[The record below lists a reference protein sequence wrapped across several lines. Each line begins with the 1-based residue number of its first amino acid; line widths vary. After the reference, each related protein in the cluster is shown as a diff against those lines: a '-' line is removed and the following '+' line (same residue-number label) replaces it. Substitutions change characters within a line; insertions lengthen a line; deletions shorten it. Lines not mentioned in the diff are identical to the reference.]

1 MWCAVLTDRVLIG
14 PWIAIRCHDQFAGF
28 RHRTERHRDER
39 HRWRH
44 DQLRSSYGAG
54 DRRGGGTL
62 TIVLDAAVELR
73 NKSGYGYSN
82 FDIILNQHYS
92 LHRPICITLL
102 GVSC

>member
-1 MWCAVLTDRVLIG
+1 MTNSRGSGI
-14 PWIAIRCHDQFAGF
+14 
-28 RHRTERHRDER
+28 ERSGTGTSDINGVMIKKNKKI
-39 HRWRH
+39 
-44 DQLRSSYGAG
+44 RSSYGAG
-54 DRRGGGTL
+54 DRRGGTL

>member
-1 MWCAVLTDRVLIG
+1 MTNSRGSGIERSGTGTSDIDGVMISSAAVTAPATG
-14 PWIAIRCHDQFAGF
+14 
-28 RHRTERHRDER
+28 
-39 HRWRH
+39 
-44 DQLRSSYGAG
+44 
-54 DRRGGGTL
+54 GGGTL